1 MIGAII
7 QARMTSTRFPGKM
20 AVDLNNYSLIE
31 WVIRRVMLSK
41 RIDKIILAIPK
52 SKKSDF
58 FFDLKSKYPIEIFT
72 GDEFNLCKRFNGVI
86 SKYKLN
92 NIVRICGDNPFIM
105 SREIDRLV
113 NIHINSNYDYSFNHI
128 PALNNNYID
137 GVGAEIFSSRTFKFL
152 YNQKLNNSQKE
163 HVTKYIWDNLSS
175 FRIKAIKAPKDLSY
189 PNLKLDIDNLDD
201 YNLIKKFIKIYK
213 EHFVFDNPE
222 EFSVPKLIQ
231 VIKQIEN

>member
-86 SKYKLN
+86 SKSDQQMAPQQDKK
-92 NIVRICGDNPFIM
+92 VDFVTSKAECGH
-105 SREIDRLV
+105 LT
-113 NIHINSNYDYSFNHI
+113 
-128 PALNNNYID
+128 
-137 GVGAEIFSSRTFKFL
+137 GA
-152 YNQKLNNSQKE
+152 
-163 HVTKYIWDNLSS
+163 
-175 FRIKAIKAPKDLSY
+175 
-189 PNLKLDIDNLDD
+189 
-201 YNLIKKFIKIYK
+201 KFIT
-213 EHFVFDNPE
+213 
-222 EFSVPKLIQ
+222 KLFPA
-231 VIKQIEN
+231 VA